1 MLAGPINRDNPPPDF
16 GVSRQG
22 RIVTIVTL
30 FTPEPGL
37 AAGQFDRPPRRRGGE
52 TVLIRIPVDPLPW
65 SLLAIVA
72 LVVSFS
78 ASDLADAG
86 IRMGDIEP
94 HPAAASEHGE
104 CALTSM
110 PACTIAGSRLSLTAA
125 GFQPGSAQLPEGM
138 ARQLATVGQ
147 TLREQRAVV
156 RVEVHTDASG
166 SVEQSQALSQRRAN
180 AIRSFLIDRG
190 VDPYRV
196 HAVGMGASRPKR
208 PHDPLA
214 AENRRVEIVRL

>member
-1 MLAGPINRDNPPPDF
+1 M
-16 GVSRQG
+16 
-22 RIVTIVTL
+22 VTIVTL

-37 AAGQFDRPPRRRGGE
+37 AAGRRDWPPRRRGGE
-52 TVLIRIPVDPLPW
+52 AVLIRIPVDPLPW
-65 SLLAIVA
+65 SLLAVVA

-86 IRMGDIEP
+86 VRMGDFEP
-94 HPAAASEHGE
+94 QPAASQHGE
-104 CALTSM
+104 CALTSL

-147 TLREQRAVV
+147 ALREQRAVV

-180 AIRSFLIDRG
+180 AIRSFLIERG

>member
-1 MLAGPINRDNPPPDF
+1 MPAPSINRDNPPPDL
-16 GVSRQG
+16 GVSRWG
-22 RIVTIVTL
+22 RMVTIVTL
-30 FTPEPGL
+30 FTPEPGR
-37 AAGQFDRPPRRRGGE
+37 AARHRDWQPRRRGGD
-52 TVLIRIPVDPLPW
+52 TALIRIPVDPLPW
-65 SLLAIVA
+65 SLLVIVA

-86 IRMGDIEP
+86 IRMTDFEP
-94 HPAAASEHGE
+94 HQATKGEQGE

-110 PACTIAGSRLSLTAA
+110 AACTIAGSRLSLTAA

-138 ARQLATVGQ
+138 ARQLATVSQ
-147 TLREQRAVV
+147 ALREQRAVV

-166 SVEQSQALSQRRAN
+166 SAEHSRTLSQRRAD
-180 AIRSFLIDRG
+180 AIRSYLIDRG
-190 VDPYRV
+190 IDPYRV

-208 PHDPLA
+208 TDDPLA